1 MKKFQLKKDNQVF
14 SRFEFKYIINKNL
27 SKIIQEEIKNFTISD
42 YFSKKNEKYLVRSL
56 YFDNNI
62 FSNFNEK
69 IDGIKNR
76 HKFRIRTYVDEE
88 NKSTPIY
95 LEMKG
100 RDNQRTFKNR
110 TKIKLEDLN
119 TFCNNKNLFNLKKK
133 YSENKLID
141 QFIFDSYRKKILPKV
156 VVDYNRQALLSKN
169 GLYFRLTFDSD
180 IKSCSSQNIFEKE
193 HEWKLCIPGNDIL
206 EVKFDLN
213 IPPWFHRIIQNYQ
226 LKRISVSKFVLGMES
241 TNLAHDYEGI

>member
-1 MKKFQLKKDNQVF
+1 MSKKFHLKLVTKNNSFLSKEKTYLFMGKWCEIGLKNRSRIKYKILKNPWLDKSKKEKNYKIIFKQYLKMKKFLTN
-14 SRFEFKYIINKNL
+14 
-27 SKIIQEEIKNFTISD
+27 
-42 YFSKKNEKYLVRSL
+42 YL
-56 YFDNNI
+56 NMA
-62 FSNFNEK
+62 
-69 IDGIKNR
+69 
-76 HKFRIRTYVDEE
+76 H
-88 NKSTPIY
+88 
-95 LEMKG
+95 
-100 RDNQRTFKNR
+100 
-110 TKIKLEDLN
+110 
-119 TFCNNKNLFNLKKK
+119 KKK

-180 IKSCSSQNIFEKE
+180 IKSCSSQNLFEKE